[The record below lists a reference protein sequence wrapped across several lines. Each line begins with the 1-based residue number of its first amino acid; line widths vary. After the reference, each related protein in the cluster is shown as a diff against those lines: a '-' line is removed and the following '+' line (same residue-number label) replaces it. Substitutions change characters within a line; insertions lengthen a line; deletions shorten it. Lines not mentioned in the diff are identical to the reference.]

1 MTNEVSSLS
10 RVYKFLSQKADWAA
24 EADGNGDGAITK
36 AEFSKYLKENFEWNG
51 EEDSQKTDLINSF
64 WKSIDTN
71 KSTAKIKGTRV
82 RNNNALDKKEQE
94 AMAYRLEMY
103 ETLNTFLD
111 GIKAPT
117 VLSSKYATQWK
128 TSVDTSLSNITE
140 TAIKGKKTTEELQA
154 LLEEQTPLVQA
165 KATADYCATEYL
177 ETTMKTISQKYSYA
191 YGDDNTLKGI
201 IDAYVQSL
209 HGDETA
215 TDMQSDIQDIIDAYL
230 ATAGLAD
237 DNGVDLEQYGYVQND
252 GSELNDLQK
261 CVAKKALQDNLASIK
276 DEADYADYSSY
287 YDEAVNAYIESVLS
301 SATFATFDE
310 IQTYGVEQFKATD
323 EYATVTTKVK
333 TKKLLASDALREKI
347 SSTLS
352 SELAD
357 NIQKNGR
364 YISAFDEITNQ
375 AIEKAANGEFDTN
388 GTLDE
393 EKLLNWVVDQVSAR
407 LTEFYPNGLKS
418 MTVKTLKSMYTTL
431 TNAASKETDNEKSL
445 TQYRNAALQVCEAL
459 YNKGD
464 KFKEAVVEVFGESYT
479 KTINAS
485 YPSDI
490 DEMMQELLD
499 NVSTLGDISE
509 MTNDEKKALS
519 AGIKSHYL
527 VIQGI
532 SLADSLKLPTSATCN
547 GTTVTSDRIKYSATG
562 NLKVDENGNITLDS
576 SKTGTYTGKIT
587 ISIDGEKITSKTVSI
602 TVIPA
607 PSFDNLTDTSGG
619 HLEVYNCSGIA
630 DDTQVRNADFA
641 QLYNGN
647 AIIQL
652 VSGGTDGDWNEFGA
666 RGDVKSRIA
675 SLLDLI
681 NKSLVNAGLDATK
694 LNKAVGI
701 VLSEYSNEAN
711 WTPHRD
717 RFDGGR
723 ATYCANKMQENAFG
737 YTSPIVKQ
745 QADIKGHKDKVVYMT
760 SFRKMVD
767 RVLEEYNKL

>member
-24 EADGNGDGAITK
+24 DADGNGDGAITK

-94 AMAYRLEMY
+94 AMSYRLEMY

-252 GSELNDLQK
+252 SSELNDLQK

-276 DEADYADYSSY
+276 DEADYADYSKY

-310 IQTYGVEQFKATD
+310 IQTYGVEQFKASDTYKD
-323 EYATVTTKVK
+323 LEMTVAI
-333 TKKLLASDALREKI
+333 KKILTSNDLAELI
-347 SSTLS
+347 SSRLDS
-352 SELAD
+352 SLAEKV
-357 NIQKNGR
+357 QKDGR
-364 YISAFDEITNQ
+364 YLPAYTEITEQ
-375 AIEKAANGEFDTN
+375 LIEKAKAGDFGTVDNLDITKLQDWFIAQIENRIADFYNGDMSDMSLNSTKKMYDN
-388 GTLDE
+388 M
-393 EKLLNWVVDQVSAR
+393 EKLLIMKLMMINHYKLIEMPLLNIV
-407 LTEFYPNGLKS
+407 
-418 MTVKTLKSMYTTL
+418 TLL
-431 TNAASKETDNEKSL
+431 
-445 TQYRNAALQVCEAL
+445 LQ
-459 YNKGD
+459 
-464 KFKEAVVEVFGESYT
+464 
-479 KTINAS
+479 
-485 YPSDI
+485 
-490 DEMMQELLD
+490 
-499 NVSTLGDISE
+499 
-509 MTNDEKKALS
+509 KAL
-519 AGIKSHYL
+519 
-527 VIQGI
+527 
-532 SLADSLKLPTSATCN
+532 T
-547 GTTVTSDRIKYSATG
+547 
-562 NLKVDENGNITLDS
+562 
-576 SKTGTYTGKIT
+576 
-587 ISIDGEKITSKTVSI
+587 
-602 TVIPA
+602 
-607 PSFDNLTDTSGG
+607 
-619 HLEVYNCSGIA
+619 
-630 DDTQVRNADFA
+630 
-641 QLYNGN
+641 
-647 AIIQL
+647 
-652 VSGGTDGDWNEFGA
+652 
-666 RGDVKSRIA
+666 
-675 SLLDLI
+675 
-681 NKSLVNAGLDATK
+681 
-694 LNKAVGI
+694 
-701 VLSEYSNEAN
+701 
-711 WTPHRD
+711 
-717 RFDGGR
+717 
-723 ATYCANKMQENAFG
+723 
-737 YTSPIVKQ
+737 
-745 QADIKGHKDKVVYMT
+745 
-760 SFRKMVD
+760 
-767 RVLEEYNKL
+767 

>member
-94 AMAYRLEMY
+94 AMSYRLEMY

-310 IQTYGVEQFKATD
+310 IQTYGVEQFKASD

-464 KFKEAVVEVFGESYT
+464 RLKEAVTDIFGDSYAKKINELLPGDIDELMTKLLEEAEKIGDPLEYKATGWSGFPADGSKVVTNTTINYNVSATVEAGDNAFPNITYSVLKAKNCTATISDLGALAITTGDKEGNISVQVAVLIDNMQVGT
-479 KTINAS
+479 KTITLQCQSPNSIFKSAEKNWGSWEYGGTAILPNMGQEGKSYQDYSFEYLYDNNAIINLEQS
-485 YPSDI
+485 RDAHGK
-490 DEMMQELLD
+490 ETEVRTALTNLL
-499 NVSTLGDISE
+499 N
-509 MTNDEKKALS
+509 
-519 AGIKSHYL
+519 GI
-527 VIQGI
+527 VG
-532 SLADSLKLPTSATCN
+532 SLKTQGL
-547 GTTVTSDRIKYSATG
+547 
-562 NLKVDENGNITLDS
+562 
-576 SKTGTYTGKIT
+576 
-587 ISIDGEKITSKTVSI
+587 DGEKLERAKQLTIDAFMGAYHTVKTSEDKDHKEAIVTTAERFQNNKEDYYGIVRALY
-602 TVIPA
+602 T
-607 PSFDNLTDTSGG
+607 GG
-619 HLEVYNCSGIA
+619 KDY
-630 DDTQVRNADFA
+630 Q
-641 QLYNGN
+641 
-647 AIIQL
+647 
-652 VSGGTDGDWNEFGA
+652 
-666 RGDVKSRIA
+666 
-675 SLLDLI
+675 
-681 NKSLVNAGLDATK
+681 VNA
-694 LNKAVGI
+694 VRF
-701 VLSEYSNEAN
+701 
-711 WTPHRD
+711 RD
-717 RFDGGR
+717 
-723 ATYCANKMQENAFG
+723 
-737 YTSPIVKQ
+737 
-745 QADIKGHKDKVVYMT
+745 VVDTLLKNYA
-760 SFRKMVD
+760 SV
-767 RVLEEYNKL
+767 